1 MRAIKA
7 LGALK
12 NKGVK
17 MKKIIF
23 GLMFCA
29 VAISSVYALDEA
41 LVAKATE
48 IEKKKKNCLMVMY
61 SLL

>member
-1 MRAIKA
+1 MRATKA

-23 GLMFCA
+23 GLMFCV
-29 VAISSVYALDEA
+29 VAISSVYAIDEA

-48 IEKKKKNCLMVMY
+48 IEKRKRIA
-61 SLL
+61 

>member
-1 MRAIKA
+1 
-7 LGALK
+7 
-12 NKGVK
+12 

-29 VAISSVYALDEA
+29 VAISSVYAIDEA

-48 IEKKKKNCLMVMY
+48 IEKKRKRIA
-61 SLL
+61 